1 MWRIG
6 LHTKLAFS
14 YQNVYVCI
22 LHIPAA
28 RRGSSSQQ
36 ALSKEITQAYNN
48 VWHRHPAGSSPFP
61 SINLTI
67 TPNHRQIQHRS
78 TDGIKRTGLWHE
90 AEMCYLK
97 LNMSEGLALPFGKAH
112 TTRMKGE
119 QKALKYTRVLYCM
132 FKSSEQTVT
141 HKQEMYSRAARVMTG
156 WWWKQLEKA
165 DPAANERTECNVR
178 ATVAIKWSVGLM
190 STLKP
195 YHLRNK

>member
-6 LHTKLAFS
+6 LQTKLAFS

-67 TPNHRQIQHRS
+67 TPNHRKIQHRS

-132 FKSSEQTVT
+132 LKSSEQTVT
-141 HKQEMYSRAARVMTG
+141 HKQELYSRAARVMTG
-156 WWWKQLEKA
+156 VMMETTG
-165 DPAANERTECNVR
+165 ES
-178 ATVAIKWSVGLM
+178 WSCSQWEDRV
-190 STLKP
+190 
-195 YHLRNK
+195 